1 MELMAVTA
9 ELFHSSL
16 TQTQQHF
23 WNITSVLTVQVEMV
37 AMVPEISVM
46 EQPVKTLF

>member
-1 MELMAVTA
+1 MEQTAVTV
-9 ELFHSSL
+9 ELFPSLL

-23 WNITSVLTVQVEMV
+23 WSITSVLTVLVEMV
-37 AMVPEISVM
+37 AMVLEISVM